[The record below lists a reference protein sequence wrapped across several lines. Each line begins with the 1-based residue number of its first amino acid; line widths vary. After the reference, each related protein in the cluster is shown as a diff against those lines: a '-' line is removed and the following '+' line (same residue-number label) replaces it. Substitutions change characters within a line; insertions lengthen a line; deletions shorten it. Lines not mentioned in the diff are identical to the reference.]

1 MTSGLDDKVQDHFC
15 TIDTCL
21 IYKADV
27 GTRWAYHNGPYTLLD
42 KVLEKATGQTL
53 NSYTTQKLKTPI
65 GMTGSFIPI
74 GYNNVYFSTARSMA
88 RFGLLILNKG
98 KWGGNQIMTDSTYFN
113 QMVNPSQTINKSY
126 GYLWW
131 LNGKQSYML
140 PTSQTVFP
148 GFLNPNAPADMFVA
162 MGRDGQFLNVIPSQ
176 QMVMIR
182 MGEAPDNLPVPL
194 LLNDNIWK
202 YVNELQ
208 CTTTAT
214 ENEFFKE
221 TVVQIFPNPASDM
234 IVIAS
239 EQSIEKVEI
248 LNIHGQKLKAVTS
261 SSKEISIPIGEMQKG
276 IYIVQAKMTDGRRW
290 TGRFVKQ

>member
-1 MTSGLDDKVQDHFC
+1 
-15 TIDTCL
+15 
-21 IYKADV
+21 
-27 GTRWAYHNGPYTLLD
+27 
-42 KVLEKATGQTL
+42 
-53 NSYTTQKLKTPI
+53 
-65 GMTGSFIPI
+65 
-74 GYNNVYFSTARSMA
+74 
-88 RFGLLILNKG
+88 
-98 KWGGNQIMTDSTYFN
+98 
-113 QMVNPSQTINKSY
+113 
-126 GYLWW
+126 
-131 LNGKQSYML
+131 
-140 PTSQTVFP
+140 
-148 GFLNPNAPADMFVA
+148 MFVA
-162 MGRDGQFLNVIPSQ
+162 MGRDGQFLNVIPGQ

-194 LLNDNIWK
+194 LLNDKIWK

-208 CTTTAT
+208 CATTAT

-248 LNIHGQKLKAVTS
+248 LNIHGQILKAATS
-261 SSKEISIPIGEMQKG
+261 ASKEISMPIGEMQKG

>member
-1 MTSGLDDKVQDHFC
+1 
-15 TIDTCL
+15 
-21 IYKADV
+21 
-27 GTRWAYHNGPYTLLD
+27 
-42 KVLEKATGQTL
+42 
-53 NSYTTQKLKTPI
+53 
-65 GMTGSFIPI
+65 
-74 GYNNVYFSTARSMA
+74 
-88 RFGLLILNKG
+88 
-98 KWGGNQIMTDSTYFN
+98 
-113 QMVNPSQTINKSY
+113 
-126 GYLWW
+126 
-131 LNGKQSYML
+131 ML

-162 MGRDGQFLNVIPSQ
+162 MGRDGQFLNVIPGQ

-214 ENEFFKE
+214 ENEFYKE

-239 EQSIEKVEI
+239 EQSIEKVVI
-248 LNIHGQKLKAVTS
+248 LNIHGQILKAATS
-261 SSKEISIPIGEMQKG
+261 ASKEISMPIGEMQKG
-276 IYIVQAKMTDGRRW
+276 IYILQAKMTDGRRW

>member
-1 MTSGLDDKVQDHFC
+1 
-15 TIDTCL
+15 
-21 IYKADV
+21 
-27 GTRWAYHNGPYTLLD
+27 
-42 KVLEKATGQTL
+42 
-53 NSYTTQKLKTPI
+53 
-65 GMTGSFIPI
+65 
-74 GYNNVYFSTARSMA
+74 
-88 RFGLLILNKG
+88 
-98 KWGGNQIMTDSTYFN
+98 
-113 QMVNPSQTINKSY
+113 
-126 GYLWW
+126 
-131 LNGKQSYML
+131 
-140 PTSQTVFP
+140 VFP
-148 GFLNPNAPADMFVA
+148 GFLNPNAPSDMFVA

-214 ENEFFKE
+214 ENEFYKE

-248 LNIHGQKLKAVTS
+248 LNIHGQILKAATS

>member
-1 MTSGLDDKVQDHFC
+1 
-15 TIDTCL
+15 
-21 IYKADV
+21 
-27 GTRWAYHNGPYTLLD
+27 
-42 KVLEKATGQTL
+42 
-53 NSYTTQKLKTPI
+53 
-65 GMTGSFIPI
+65 MTGSFIPF

-98 KWGGNQIMTDSTYFN
+98 NWGGNQIMSDSTYFK

-148 GFLNPNAPADMFVA
+148 GFLNPNAPSDMFVA

-214 ENEFFKE
+214 ENKLYEE
-221 TVVQIFPNPASDM
+221 SMIHIFPNPSSDM
-234 IVIAS
+234 IVIRS
-239 EQSIEKVEI
+239 EEFIEKVEI
-248 LNIHGQKLKAVTS
+248 LNVQGQKLKSAVI
-261 SSKEISIPIGEMQKG
+261 SSKEISMSIGEMQKG
-276 IYIVQAKMTDGRRW
+276 IYFLQAKMTDGRRW
-290 TGRFVKQ
+290 IGKFVKY

>member
-1 MTSGLDDKVQDHFC
+1 
-15 TIDTCL
+15 
-21 IYKADV
+21 
-27 GTRWAYHNGPYTLLD
+27 
-42 KVLEKATGQTL
+42 
-53 NSYTTQKLKTPI
+53 
-65 GMTGSFIPI
+65 
-74 GYNNVYFSTARSMA
+74 
-88 RFGLLILNKG
+88 
-98 KWGGNQIMTDSTYFN
+98 
-113 QMVNPSQTINKSY
+113 
-126 GYLWW
+126 
-131 LNGKQSYML
+131 
-140 PTSQTVFP
+140 
-148 GFLNPNAPADMFVA
+148 MFVA

-194 LLNDNIWK
+194 LLNNNIWK

-214 ENEFFKE
+214 ENEFYKE

-248 LNIHGQKLKAVTS
+248 LNIHGQILKAATS
-261 SSKEISIPIGEMQKG
+261 SSKEISMPIGEMQKG
-276 IYIVQAKMTDGRRW
+276 IYIVKAKMTDGRRW

>member
-1 MTSGLDDKVQDHFC
+1 
-15 TIDTCL
+15 
-21 IYKADV
+21 
-27 GTRWAYHNGPYTLLD
+27 
-42 KVLEKATGQTL
+42 
-53 NSYTTQKLKTPI
+53 
-65 GMTGSFIPI
+65 
-74 GYNNVYFSTARSMA
+74 MA

-162 MGRDGQFLNVIPSQ
+162 MGRDGQFLNVIPGQ

-194 LLNDNIWK
+194 LLNNNIWK

-214 ENEFFKE
+214 ENEFYKE

-248 LNIHGQKLKAVTS
+248 LNIHGQILKAAS
-261 SSKEISIPIGEMQKG
+261 SASKEISMPIGEMQKG

>member
-1 MTSGLDDKVQDHFC
+1 
-15 TIDTCL
+15 
-21 IYKADV
+21 
-27 GTRWAYHNGPYTLLD
+27 
-42 KVLEKATGQTL
+42 
-53 NSYTTQKLKTPI
+53 
-65 GMTGSFIPI
+65 
-74 GYNNVYFSTARSMA
+74 
-88 RFGLLILNKG
+88 
-98 KWGGNQIMTDSTYFN
+98 
-113 QMVNPSQTINKSY
+113 
-126 GYLWW
+126 
-131 LNGKQSYML
+131 
-140 PTSQTVFP
+140 
-148 GFLNPNAPADMFVA
+148 
-162 MGRDGQFLNVIPSQ
+162 
-176 QMVMIR
+176 

-214 ENEFFKE
+214 ENEFYKE
-221 TVVQIFPNPASDM
+221 TVVQTFPNPASDM

>member
-1 MTSGLDDKVQDHFC
+1 
-15 TIDTCL
+15 
-21 IYKADV
+21 
-27 GTRWAYHNGPYTLLD
+27 
-42 KVLEKATGQTL
+42 
-53 NSYTTQKLKTPI
+53 
-65 GMTGSFIPI
+65 
-74 GYNNVYFSTARSMA
+74 
-88 RFGLLILNKG
+88 
-98 KWGGNQIMTDSTYFN
+98 
-113 QMVNPSQTINKSY
+113 
-126 GYLWW
+126 
-131 LNGKQSYML
+131 
-140 PTSQTVFP
+140 
-148 GFLNPNAPADMFVA
+148 MFVA

-208 CTTTAT
+208 FTTTAT
-214 ENEFFKE
+214 ENEFYKE

-248 LNIHGQKLKAVTS
+248 LNIHGQILKAVTS
-261 SSKEISIPIGEMQKG
+261 ASKEISMSIGEMQKG
-276 IYIVQAKMTDGRRW
+276 IYMVQAKMTDGRRW

>member
-1 MTSGLDDKVQDHFC
+1 
-15 TIDTCL
+15 
-21 IYKADV
+21 
-27 GTRWAYHNGPYTLLD
+27 
-42 KVLEKATGQTL
+42 
-53 NSYTTQKLKTPI
+53 
-65 GMTGSFIPI
+65 
-74 GYNNVYFSTARSMA
+74 
-88 RFGLLILNKG
+88 
-98 KWGGNQIMTDSTYFN
+98 
-113 QMVNPSQTINKSY
+113 
-126 GYLWW
+126 
-131 LNGKQSYML
+131 
-140 PTSQTVFP
+140 
-148 GFLNPNAPADMFVA
+148 MFVA

-214 ENEFFKE
+214 ENEFYKE

-248 LNIHGQKLKAVTS
+248 LNIHGQILKAATS

>member
-1 MTSGLDDKVQDHFC
+1 
-15 TIDTCL
+15 
-21 IYKADV
+21 
-27 GTRWAYHNGPYTLLD
+27 
-42 KVLEKATGQTL
+42 
-53 NSYTTQKLKTPI
+53 
-65 GMTGSFIPI
+65 
-74 GYNNVYFSTARSMA
+74 
-88 RFGLLILNKG
+88 
-98 KWGGNQIMTDSTYFN
+98 MTDSTYFN

-162 MGRDGQFLNVIPSQ
+162 MGRDGQFLNVIPGQ

-208 CTTTAT
+208 CATTAT
-214 ENEFFKE
+214 ENEFYKE

-248 LNIHGQKLKAVTS
+248 LNIHGQILKAATS
-261 SSKEISIPIGEMQKG
+261 ASKEISMSIGEMQKG
-276 IYIVQAKMTDGRRW
+276 IYMVQAKMTDGRRW